1 MIVGSVP
8 IFDGTVSRYV
18 SRTGVPMLSVQYR
31 LGQLDIF
38 RDEDIRYALTLS
50 RCGVPVELHLHL
62 GMPHEYDAIA
72 FNADVSRRAQSD
84 RDRVLRS
91 L

>member
-1 MIVGSVP
+1 VDRSSE
-8 IFDGTVSRYV
+8 TARSRRPRHPWPQAPAPP
-18 SRTGVPMLSVQYR
+18 STGKIAPVTYEAQSLS
-31 LGQLDIF
+31 
-38 RDEDIRYALTLS
+38 S
-50 RCGVPVELHLHL
+50 VPVELHLHP
-62 GMPHEYDAIA
+62 GVPHEYDAIA